1 MKFLY
6 KQNYMTK
13 ILVIGLISAVLC
25 IFSHKANYIVI
36 PMPQNDIPEYHTN
49 ILTINSIFSGFALT
63 NLGILLTMSDDQL
76 IKKLEGTDI
85 LKKRNVVIGH
95 SIIFGAISIFIS
107 VFWVLKINLSFFS
120 MLIGKECFLVIREFF
135 FYVEI
140 ISLVISIFYFLLSVE
155 KMIQLL
161 NLLHI
166 PRKRYSDKQV
176 DELRKRIFG
185 KDNN

>member
-1 MKFLY
+1 MRFLY
-6 KQNYMTK
+6 KTNYITK
-13 ILVIGLISAVLC
+13 LFIVGIASIALC
-25 IFSHKANYIVI
+25 ILSHKANYVII
-36 PMPQNDIPEYHTN
+36 PMPKKNVSEYHSG

-95 SIIFGAISIFIS
+95 SIIFGAVSIFIS
-107 VFWVLKINLSFFS
+107 VFWVLKVNLSFAS
-120 MLIGKECFLVIREFF
+120 GIIGKENFLLVKEFCFYMEV
-135 FYVEI
+135 
-140 ISLVISIFYFLLSVE
+140 ISLIVSIFYFLLSVE

-166 PRKRYSDKQV
+166 PRKRYTDKQIN
-176 DELRKRIFG
+176 ELKKKIFE
-185 KDNN
+185 KDSN

>member
-6 KQNYMTK
+6 KQNYITK
-13 ILVIGLISAVLC
+13 ILVIGLIAIILC
-25 IFSHKANYIVI
+25 IFAHGANYIVI
-36 PMPQNDIPEYHTN
+36 PMPKRNASEYHTN
-49 ILTINSIFSGFALT
+49 ILTINSVFSGFALT

-85 LKKRNVVIGH
+85 LKKRNIVIGH

-107 VFWVLKINLSFFS
+107 VFGVLKINLSFFS
-120 MLIGKECFLVIREFF
+120 GIIGKGCFGTLKEIF

-140 ISLVISIFYFLLSVE
+140 ISLIISIFYFLLSVE

-166 PRKRYSDKQV
+166 PRKRYTDKQV
-176 DELRKRIFG
+176 DELKKRIFG
-185 KDNN
+185 KDEN

>member
-6 KQNYMTK
+6 KQNYKTK
-13 ILVIGLISAVLC
+13 ILTIGLIAVILC
-25 IFSHKANYIVI
+25 IFAHKMNYIII

-85 LKKRNVVIGH
+85 LKKRNIVIGH

-107 VFWVLKINLSFFS
+107 VFWVLKINLNF
-120 MLIGKECFLVIREFF
+120 LIAIIGKECFFVAREFF

-166 PRKRYSDKQV
+166 PRKRYTNKQV
-176 DELRKRIFG
+176 DDLQKRIYE
-185 KDNN
+185 KK

>member
-6 KQNYMTK
+6 KQNYVTK
-13 ILVIGLISAVLC
+13 ILGVGLMAVILC
-25 IFSHKANYIVI
+25 IFAHKMNYIVI
-36 PMPQNDIPEYHTN
+36 PMPQDNIPEYHTN

-85 LKKRNVVIGH
+85 LKKRNIVIGH

-107 VFWVLKINLSFFS
+107 VFWVLKINLGFLSTI
-120 MLIGKECFLVIREFF
+120 IGKKYFLVIREFF
-135 FYVEI
+135 FYIEI

-166 PRKRYSDKQV
+166 PRKRYTDKQV
-176 DELRKRIFG
+176 DELKKRIFE
-185 KDNN
+185 KRQ

>member
-1 MKFLY
+1 
-6 KQNYMTK
+6 MTK
-13 ILVIGLISAVLC
+13 ILVVGLIAVILC
-25 IFSHKANYIVI
+25 IFAHKMNYIVI
-36 PMPQNDIPEYHTN
+36 PMPQDNIPEYHTN

-85 LKKRNVVIGH
+85 LKKRNIVIGH

-107 VFWVLKINLSFFS
+107 VFWVLKINLGFF
-120 MLIGKECFLVIREFF
+120 LAIIGKKYFLVIREFF
-135 FYVEI
+135 FYIEI

-166 PRKRYSDKQV
+166 PRKRSTDKQV
-176 DELRKRIFG
+176 DELKKRIFE
-185 KDNN
+185 KRQ

>member
-13 ILVIGLISAVLC
+13 ILVIGLISAILC
-25 IFSHKANYIVI
+25 MFSHKANYIVI
-36 PMPQNDIPEYHTN
+36 PMPQNDIPGYHTN

-85 LKKRNVVIGH
+85 LKKRNVVIDH
-95 SIIFGAISIFIS
+95 STIFGAISIFIS

-120 MLIGKECFLVIREFF
+120 TLIGKECFLVIREFF

>member
-6 KQNYMTK
+6 KQNYVTK
-13 ILVIGLISAVLC
+13 ILGVGLMAVILC
-25 IFSHKANYIVI
+25 IFAHKMNYIVI
-36 PMPQNDIPEYHTN
+36 PMPQDNIPEYHTN

-85 LKKRNVVIGH
+85 LKKRNIVIGH

-107 VFWVLKINLSFFS
+107 VFWVLKINL
-120 MLIGKECFLVIREFF
+120 GKEYFLVIREFF
-135 FYVEI
+135 FYIEI

-166 PRKRYSDKQV
+166 PRKRYTDKQV
-176 DELRKRIFG
+176 DELKKRIFE
-185 KDNN
+185 KRQ